1 VRPPCRKFP
10 FRFPS
15 GEPYTLVQFHS
26 IVSVRLAYYGYH
38 GSLTTPP
45 CSKTVEWLLLTD
57 PIQVAD
63 ADIAG
68 FAKLY
73 AMNARPAQ
81 KANRRDVLRSG

>member
-1 VRPPCRKFP
+1 MPTHDGDAVKADPAINPNGLLPR
-10 FRFPS
+10 
-15 GEPYTLVQFHS
+15 
-26 IVSVRLAYYGYH
+26 RLAYYRYP

-45 CSKTVEWLLLTD
+45 CSETVEWLLLTD

-81 KANRRDVLRSG
+81 NANRRAVLRSG

>member
-1 VRPPCRKFP
+1 MDHSKHE
-10 FRFPS
+10 
-15 GEPYTLVQFHS
+15 GETIKADPAINPNGLLPR
-26 IVSVRLAYYGYH
+26 RLAYYRYP

-45 CSKTVEWLLLTD
+45 CSETVEWLLLTD

-73 AMNARPAQ
+73 AMNARPVQ
-81 KANRRDVLRSG
+81 KANRRAVLRSG

>member
-1 VRPPCRKFP
+1 MKVRPSRPTRLSTRTDSCPGGSPCYRYP
-10 FRFPS
+10 
-15 GEPYTLVQFHS
+15 
-26 IVSVRLAYYGYH
+26 

-45 CSKTVEWLLLTD
+45 GSETVEWLLLTD
-57 PIQVAD
+57 PVQVAD

-81 KANRRDVLRSG
+81 KANRRAVLRSG